1 MKKAL
6 LVGVNKYKIPGSDLS
21 GCLNDVQDVGRL
33 LMDLYGFKAADI
45 VSLRDAEATTKRMR
59 TELTN
64 LTKKAKAGDSLVFL
78 FSGHGSNVPDK
89 NGDEAD
95 GRDEILCAH
104 DLNWSDP
111 ILDDWLRRVFNTLP
125 KGANLTVLFD
135 CCHSGTATRL
145 AMGGDRRSKYLACP
159 LDLMAAESGKKLK
172 GKVLGARTTARAA
185 GTKRSDVVTVDLP
198 EVLLS
203 GCRSN
208 QTSMDA
214 EFDNRPNGALVYYT
228 VQTLRANPRLT
239 YRQLHAAVK
248 QQLANGD
255 YDQVPQLEGRAAR
268 LDQLVFS

>member
-1 MKKAL
+1 MKRAL
-6 LVGVNKYKIPGSDLS
+6 LVGVNKYKIPGNDLS
-21 GCLNDVQDVGRL
+21 GCLNDVKDVGRL
-33 LMDLYGFKAADI
+33 LVDLYGFNAADI
-45 VSLRDAEATTKRMR
+45 TSLTDAEATTKRMR
-59 TELTN
+59 TELVN
-64 LTKKAKAGDSLVFL
+64 LTKKTKAGDKLVFL

-104 DLNWSDP
+104 DLNWGDP
-111 ILDDWLRRVFNTLP
+111 ILDDWLRRTFNTLP
-125 KGANLTVLFD
+125 AGANLTVLFD
-135 CCHSGTATRL
+135 CCHSGSATRM
-145 AMGGDRRSKYLACP
+145 APGGDRRSKYLACP
-159 LDLMAAESGKKLK
+159 LDLLAVESGKKLK
-172 GKVLGARTTARAA
+172 GKVWGSRASARAISP
-185 GTKRSDVVTVDLP
+185 KRSDVVTVDLP

-239 YRQLHAAVK
+239 YRQLHTRVK
-248 QQLANGD
+248 QQLLNGD
-255 YDQVPQLEGRAAR
+255 YEQVPQLEGRASR